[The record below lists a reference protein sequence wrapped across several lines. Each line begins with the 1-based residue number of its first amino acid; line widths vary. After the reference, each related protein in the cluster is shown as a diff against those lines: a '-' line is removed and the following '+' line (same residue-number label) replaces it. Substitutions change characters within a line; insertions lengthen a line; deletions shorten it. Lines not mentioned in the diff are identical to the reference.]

1 MTMILKPSKLT
12 DFFPSDNRFMHFVA
26 RKNGMF
32 FRNNDDVESARFF
45 ALESV
50 MRLVNS
56 EYEFED
62 ELHLYSVVEMNVL
75 RGIYRMIEWN
85 SAKKNSQDI
94 RPESD
99 FIGSEDEDGLRTYV
113 QLAKAD
119 TKEYDNT
126 MDLIERYAQEVLD
139 DVGYAVYE
147 MTLTDMSRKDIAEA
161 IGISTEAV
169 RQRQTSNIK
178 KLKQKY
184 DRHENDK
191 TNLQQDSEPIRKRVR
206 GKSFTIHTATE
217 RACSEADSFLHTQY
231 EIPYSFSNAE

>member
-1 MTMILKPSKLT
+1 
-12 DFFPSDNRFMHFVA
+12 
-26 RKNGMF
+26 MF
-32 FRNNDDVESARFF
+32 FRNDDDVESARFF

-62 ELHLYSVVEMNVL
+62 DLHLYSVVEMNVL

-99 FIGSEDEDGLRTYV
+99 FIGSEDEDGLRTYI

-126 MDLIERYAQEVLD
+126 IDLIEEYAQEVLD
-139 DVGYAVYE
+139 DIGYAVYE
-147 MTLTDMSRKDIAEA
+147 MTLSDSSRKDIAEA

-169 RQRQTSNIK
+169 RQRQSSNIK
-178 KLKQKY
+178 KLKEKY
-184 DRHENDK
+184 DTYENDK
-191 TNLQQDSEPIRKRVR
+191 TNLQQTSRSVRRGVR
-206 GKSFTIHTATE
+206 GKSFAIHKATE
-217 RACSEADSFLHTQY
+217 RASAEADAFLHTQY
-231 EIPYSFSNAE
+231 EIPYSFSNIE

>member
-1 MTMILKPSKLT
+1 MILNSSKLIEY
-12 DFFPSDNRFMHFVA
+12 FPSDNRFMHFVA

-32 FRNNDDVESARFF
+32 FRNDDDVESARFF
-45 ALESV
+45 AIESV

-62 ELHLYSVVEMNVL
+62 DLHLYSVVEMNVL

-99 FIGSEDEDGLRTYV
+99 FIGSEDEDGLRTYI
-113 QLAKAD
+113 QMAKA
-119 TKEYDNT
+119 ESIPYDNT
-126 MDLIERYAQEVLD
+126 LDLIEEYAQEVLD

-169 RQRQTSNIK
+169 RQRQNSNVK
-178 KLKQKY
+178 KLKFKY
-184 DRHENDK
+184 DKYENDK
-191 TNLQQDSEPIRKRVR
+191 TDFRETRKAIRNRVLSR
-206 GKSFTIHTATE
+206 PDDKNKATE
-217 RACSEADSFLHTQY
+217 RASAEANAFLHTQY
-231 EIPYSFSNAE
+231 EIPYTLSNAK

>member
-1 MTMILKPSKLT
+1 MTLNESKLT
-12 DFFPSDNRFMHFVA
+12 DFFPSDDRFIHFVA
-26 RKNGMF
+26 RKNGLF
-32 FRNNDDVESARFF
+32 FKNQDDVDSARFF
-45 ALESV
+45 GIEAV

-56 EYEFED
+56 GYEFED

-113 QLAKAD
+113 QMAKAD
-119 TKEYDNT
+119 SKPYDNT
-126 MDLIERYAQEVLD
+126 MDLIEEYAQEVLD

-169 RQRQTSNIK
+169 RQRQNSNIK
-178 KLKQKY
+178 KLKEKY
-184 DRHENDK
+184 DRYENDDANFRE
-191 TNLQQDSEPIRKRVR
+191 TRAEIRRRVR
-206 GKSFTIHTATE
+206 TKPATKNKATRCA
-217 RACSEADSFLHTQY
+217 RAEADSFLYTQY
-231 EIPYSFSNAE
+231 EIPYPLCDLE

>member
-1 MTMILKPSKLT
+1 MKLDASKLT
-12 DFFPSDNRFMHFVA
+12 DFFPADNRFMHFVA
-26 RKNGMF
+26 KKNGLF
-32 FRNNDDVESARFF
+32 FRNNDDVDSARFF
-45 ALESV
+45 GIEAV

-56 EYEFED
+56 GYEFED

-119 TKEYDNT
+119 STPYDNT
-126 MDLIERYAQEVLD
+126 LDLIEEYAQEILD

-169 RQRQTSNIK
+169 RQRQNSNIK
-178 KLKQKY
+178 KLKEKY
-184 DRHENDK
+184 DKYENDK
-191 TNLQQDSEPIRKRVR
+191 ANLYESSKPLRDRVR
-206 GKSFTIHTATE
+206 VKPATKNKATE
-217 RACSEADSFLHTQY
+217 CARSKADSFLHTQY
-231 EIPYSFSNAE
+231 EIPYSLSDFE